1 MQTTPS
7 SSGFIRIKGARQ
19 HNLRN
24 LDITIPKNRLVVIT
38 GPSGSGKSSLAFD
51 TLFAEGQRRYVESLS
66 AYARQFLDRLQK
78 PDIDF
83 IDGLSPAIAIGQHV
97 APPHAR
103 STIATTT
110 EIYDYLRLLFSCV
123 GVAHDPA
130 SGEVIER
137 QSLQQIA
144 DAILKFPAGTRIML
158 LSPLVRAEEES
169 YEEVFDRVR
178 REGFV
183 RVRIDGIVMG
193 IDEADSFSKNLYSHS
208 TETANKSVAP
218 MLVSSSI
225 SYTLPDCAPSFP
237 CSSSVSATLNTGSE
251 NKVHQLEVV
260 VDRFLIGEGIGQRLH
275 DSIGTALQWGKNRIL
290 NLAQEPGSELW
301 KERYFSTDFC
311 NPKTGFTMPPL
322 TPKSFSFNSPLGA
335 CPVCHGLG
343 LDHKEPNP
351 CPACGGKRFR
361 PEILA
366 VTLVES
372 TGAQKREWNIH
383 DFCQLTIS
391 GAKKVLEQLQLS
403 TSEAF
408 LVEEVLLEVKK
419 RLQFLE
425 EVGLGYLT
433 LHRESGTLSGG
444 EMQRI
449 RLATQ
454 VGSALSGVL
463 YVLDEPSIGLHPRDH
478 ARLLKTLYHLRD
490 LGNSVIVVEHDE
502 ETMLAADHLIE
513 MGPGAGVLGGQ
524 IMAEGTPKEIIANP
538 NSLTGRYLSGAV
550 TLAAGAKR
558 HPAPSSSPLNQ
569 GWITIVGA
577 HENNLKNLTVGF
589 PVGLLTCVT
598 GVSGSGKSTLVNKIL
613 YPAMM
618 RQLHRSHIPIGKHTA
633 LLGIEHVDKVIVID
647 QSPIG
652 KTPRSNPATYV
663 EIFGPIRD
671 IFANLPAAKVRGY
684 SAGYFS
690 CNVKGGRC
698 EHCRGEGMRRVE
710 MHFLAD
716 VFVPCDVCE
725 GRRFQREAL
734 EVTFKG
740 RSIADVLEMSVEEA
754 LSFFSAIPVIRGK
767 LARLHEV
774 GLGYLKLGQSATTL
788 SGGEAQRLKLASEL
802 GKRET
807 GKTLYLLDEPTTGLH
822 ASDIQKLL
830 DVLFQLRDRGNT
842 VIVIEHHSG
851 VVKSAD
857 WVIDLG
863 PEGGDA
869 GGGLVIAGNPED
881 VAACSQSITGKFL
894 ANTLSVSIHNNG

>member
-1 MQTTPS
+1 MVESSALLKRRTVKGTEGSNPSLTSCSLTLMQPTFS
-7 SSGFIRIKGARQ
+7 SSGVIRIKGARQ

-78 PDIDF
+78 PEVDF
-83 IDGLSPAIAIGQHV
+83 IEGLSPAIAIGQHM
-97 APPHAR
+97 ASPHGR
-103 STIATTT
+103 STVATTT

-130 SGEVIER
+130 SGVVIQR
-137 QSLQQIA
+137 QSAQQIA
-144 DAILKFPAGTRIML
+144 DAILQFPVGTRIML
-158 LSPLVRAEEES
+158 LSPLIRAEGES
-169 YEEVFDRVR
+169 YEEALDRVR

-183 RVRIDGIVMG
+183 RVRIDETIMSVE
-193 IDEADSFSKNLYSHS
+193 EADIFSFSK
-208 TETANKSVAP
+208 KK
-218 MLVSSSI
+218 
-225 SYTLPDCAPSFP
+225 
-237 CSSSVSATLNTGSE
+237 G
-251 NKVHQLEVV
+251 HQLEVV
-260 VDRFLIGEGIGQRLH
+260 VDRFLLGEGISQRLH
-275 DSIGTALQWGKNRIL
+275 DSLRTALQWGKNRLL
-290 NLAQEPGSELW
+290 NLAQLPGSDLW
-301 KERYFSTDFC
+301 EERYFSTDFC
-311 NPKTGFTMPPL
+311 NPKTGFTMPLL
-322 TPKSFSFNSPLGA
+322 TPKSFSFNSPLGS
-335 CPVCHGLG
+335 CPLCHGLG
-343 LDHKEPNP
+343 VLPDQKEFKS
-351 CPACGGKRFR
+351 CSACGGKRFR

-366 VTLVES
+366 VTLVEQEE
-372 TGAQKREWNIH
+372 TEKREWNIH

-391 GAKKVLEQLQLS
+391 KAKKVLEQLQLNAA
-403 TSEAF
+403 EIF
-408 LVEEVLLEVKK
+408 LVEEVLLEIKK

-433 LHRESGTLSGG
+433 LDRESGTLSGG
-444 EMQRI
+444 ETQRI

-478 ARLLKTLYHLRD
+478 ARLLKTLHQLRD
-490 LGNSVIVVEHDE
+490 LGNSLIVVEHDE
-502 ETMLAADHLIE
+502 ETMLAADYLID

-524 IMAEGTPKEIIANP
+524 IIAQGTPQEVIANGD
-538 NSLTGRYLSGAV
+538 SLTGRYLSRAL
-550 TLAAGAKR
+550 TLATSAKR
-558 HPAPSSSPLNQ
+558 REAPSSSPPNQ
-569 GWITIVGA
+569 GWITIQGA
-577 HENNLKNLTVGF
+577 SENNLKNLTVGF

-613 YPAMM
+613 YPALMQKLYHSQM
-618 RQLHRSHIPIGKHTA
+618 KVGTHTT
-633 LLGIEHVDKVIVID
+633 LLGIEQIDKVIVVD

-671 IFANLPAAKVRGY
+671 LFANLPAAKVRAYG
-684 SAGYFS
+684 SGYFS

-710 MHFLAD
+710 MYFLAD

-734 EVTFKG
+734 EITFKG
-740 RSIADVLEMSVEEA
+740 RSIADVLEMSIEEA
-754 LSFFSAIPVIRGK
+754 LGFFSAIPIIRGK
-767 LARLHEV
+767 LVRLSEV

-788 SGGEAQRLKLASEL
+788 SGGEAQRLKLAAEL

-822 ASDIQKLL
+822 SSDIQKLL
-830 DVLFQLRDRGNT
+830 EVLFQLRDRGNT
-842 VIVIEHHSG
+842 VIIIEHHLG
-851 VVKSAD
+851 VIKSAD

-869 GGGLVIAGNPED
+869 GGELLFAGTP
-881 VAACSQSITGKFL
+881 AAMATSLKSITGKSLAHFL
-894 ANTLSVSIHNNG
+894 SRSC